1 MHVSTDVG
9 GTFTDF
15 VVFDEKGFRAF
26 KMPSTPKIPEQ
37 AITQGLEQ
45 LGIPPSTLSHGTT
58 VGTNAVLER
67 KGAKT
72 AFITT
77 RGFRDILTLGRQTR
91 PKLYDLAVELP
102 EPLVPREHCYEV
114 SERINSVGEVLRP
127 LDRGDLKQLMNKLK
141 KDHIESVAV
150 SCLFSFLNPDHERA
164 IGKSINESCDC
175 YVSLSSEVLPEF
187 REYERGSTTALDAYI
202 RPIIHAYISRLEKS
216 LGSKDF
222 YIMKSSGGVVK
233 SDAIKSRPV
242 NILLSGPA
250 GGVAASKFLGN
261 LLGIENMITFDMGG
275 TSTDVSTIVDG
286 NITWTSDGAIG
297 SLPLKIPI
305 VDIVTVGAGGGSV
318 AWMDEGRA
326 LRVGPRSAGA
336 DPGPIC
342 YGRGGKEPT
351 VTDADL
357 LSGFLDR
364 EYFLGG
370 KLPLDIDLAE
380 EGVKAFTR
388 VSGLDKIELLSGIS
402 RLVNSNM
409 MNAIRFVLLKRG
421 LDPRDFTLMAFG
433 GAGPVHACA
442 LARELKIPRV
452 IVPPFPGMFSAYG
465 IMISDIKLHYTL
477 SRIIRIEDSEPIID
491 EILEGFTIQGRKD
504 LKAQD
509 LNEEDAISSASLDLR
524 YEGQSY
530 EVNVP
535 YLGSAKDASGR
546 FHDLHSQRFG
556 YSMEGE
562 PVELVNIRMELTVQ
576 RRKIKPPKARAE
588 KEVKVWKRKE
598 VLFEGQSELIKT
610 PMFKRD
616 ELPGDFKSTGP
627 AIIVENGSTTFV
639 SPKSRF
645 FIDTNG
651 SIIIEVV

>member
-1 MHVSTDVG
+1 MHLSTDVG

-15 VVFDEKGFRAF
+15 VVFDKEGFRTF
-26 KMPSTPKIPEQ
+26 KIPSTPKTPEK

-45 LGIPPSTLSHGTT
+45 LDVTPSTYSHGTT

-77 RGFRDILTLGRQTR
+77 RGFRDILTLRRQTR
-91 PKLYDLAVELP
+91 PKLYDLAVELT
-102 EPLVPREHCYEV
+102 EPLVPREYCYEV
-114 SERINSVGEVLRP
+114 TERIGSEGEVLRP
-127 LDRGDLKQLMNKLK
+127 LNRGDLKQLVSKLK
-141 KDHIESVAV
+141 KDQIESVAI

-164 IGKSINESCDC
+164 IGEAINESCDC

-216 LGSKDF
+216 LGGKDL

-233 SDAIKSRPV
+233 SGAIKSKPV

-261 LLGIENMITFDMGG
+261 LLGIKNMITFDMGG

-286 NITWTSDGAIG
+286 KITWTSDGILG

-336 DPGPIC
+336 EPGPIC

-351 VTDADL
+351 VTDVDL
-357 LSGFLDR
+357 LSGFLDK
-364 EYFLGG
+364 ECFLGG
-370 KLPLDIDLAE
+370 KFPLDVELTE
-380 EGVKAFTR
+380 EGIKAFAR
-388 VSGLDKIELLSGIS
+388 AYGFDRIELIAGIS
-402 RLVNSNM
+402 RVVDFNM
-409 MNAIRFVLLKRG
+409 MYAIRLVSLKRG

-433 GAGPVHACA
+433 GAGPVHACV

-452 IVPPFPGMFSAYG
+452 IIPPFPGMFSAYG

-477 SRIIRIEDSEPIID
+477 SRIMRVEDSEPIID
-491 EILEGFTIQGRKD
+491 EILEGFAIQGRKD
-504 LKAQD
+504 LKAQG
-509 LNEEDAISSASLDLR
+509 LNEEDVISSASLDLR

-535 YLGSAKDASGR
+535 YFGSVRDASGR
-546 FHDLHSQRFG
+546 FHGLHDQRFG
-556 YSMEGE
+556 YFMQNE
-562 PVELVNIRMELTVQ
+562 PVELVNIRLELTVQ
-576 RRKIKPPKARAE
+576 RSKIEPPKARAE

-598 VLFEGQSELIKT
+598 VLFEGQSEPIKT

-616 ELPGDFKSTGP
+616 ELPGGFKSTGP
-627 AIIVENGSTTFV
+627 AIIVENGSTTIV
-639 SPKSRF
+639 SPESRF
-645 FIDTNG
+645 HIYANG